1 MTRLLG
7 VFPDLTI
14 AVVLLVVAGV
24 VLLVARM
31 GVLPKKSLPFI
42 IAGLLG
48 VFGYALFRKRREQAL
63 REDLKRHEQEL
74 ADLARRASQ
83 HQAGVAAAEQQLA
96 GAREALQ
103 RQQEATQKEMLRIH
117 ATNAQERERLST
129 LHGAELFQEFDKE
142 FGSPVQP

>member
-7 VFPDLTI
+7 AFPDITI
-14 AVVLLVVAGV
+14 AVVLLVVA
-24 VLLVARM
+24 VLAVLISRM

-63 REDLKRHEQEL
+63 REDLKRREQEL
-74 ADLARRASQ
+74 ADLARRASA
-83 HQAGVAAAEQQLA
+83 HQAGVAAAEAQLA

-103 RQQEATQKEMLRIH
+103 RQQEATQKQLLQIH
-117 ATNAQERERLST
+117 ATNAQERERIGN
-129 LHGAELFQEFDKE
+129 LHGAELFQEFDQT
-142 FGSPVQP
+142 FGSPAQP